1 MIKPLIFLILYT
13 ILPFHDF
20 HVSHTTLHYNT
31 AQESIEITVRVA
43 IDDLEKTLETKS
55 SGKLKLGSPKEN
67 NSSDQYIKNYFDH
80 HLKISIN
87 EKRVGY
93 NWIGKETSKDLHDIY
108 LYFEIP
114 DCNSYGNIES
124 IAVENTLFLE
134 KSHKQT
140 NIVLVEFGD
149 LNYNLNFTK
158 DHNKKTILFQN

>member
-1 MIKPLIFLILYT
+1 MTKSLILLILYT

-67 NSSDQYIKNYFDH
+67 KSSDQYIKNYFDH
-80 HLKISIN
+80 HLQISIN
-87 EKRVGY
+87 EKMTAY
-93 NWIGKETSKDLHDIY
+93 NWVGKEIAKNLHDIY

-114 DCNSYGNIES
+114 ECNPSGKIES
-124 IAVENTLFLE
+124 ITIENTLFLE
-134 KSHKQT
+134 SSHKQT

-149 LNYNLNFTK
+149 LNFNLTFTK
-158 DHNKKTILFQN
+158 DYTKERVVF

>member
-1 MIKPLIFLILYT
+1 MTKSLILLILYSL
-13 ILPFHDF
+13 LPFHDF

-67 NSSDQYIKNYFDH
+67 KSSDQYIKNYFDH
-80 HLKISIN
+80 HLQISIN
-87 EKRVGY
+87 EKMAAY
-93 NWIGKETSKDLHDIY
+93 HWIGKEIAKDLHDIY

-114 DCNSYGNIES
+114 DCNSNANIAS
-124 IAVENTLFLE
+124 ITIENTLFLE
-134 KSHKQT
+134 RSHKQT

-149 LNYNLNFTK
+149 LNFNLTFNKDYTK
-158 DHNKKTILFQN
+158 ERVVF

>member
-1 MIKPLIFLILYT
+1 MTKSLILLILYT

-67 NSSDQYIKNYFDH
+67 KSSDQYIKNYFDH
-80 HLKISIN
+80 HLQISIN
-87 EKRVGY
+87 EKMAAY
-93 NWIGKETSKDLHDIY
+93 NWIGKEIAKDLHDIY

-114 DCNSYGNIES
+114 DCNPSGKIES
-124 IAVENTLFLE
+124 ITIENTLFLE
-134 KSHKQT
+134 RSHKQT
-140 NIVLVEFGD
+140 NIVLVEFED
-149 LNYNLNFTK
+149 LNYNITFTK
-158 DHNKKTILFQN
+158 DYTKDTISLL

>member
-1 MIKPLIFLILYT
+1 MTKSLILLILYT

-20 HVSHTTLHYNT
+20 HVSHTTLHYNK

-67 NSSDQYIKNYFDH
+67 KSSDQYIKNYFDH
-80 HLKISIN
+80 HLQISIN
-87 EKRVGY
+87 EKMAAY
-93 NWIGKETSKDLHDIY
+93 NWIGKEIAKDLHDIY

-114 DCNSYGNIES
+114 DCNPSGNIES
-124 IAVENTLFLE
+124 VTIENTLFLE
-134 KSHKQT
+134 RSHKQT

-149 LNYNLNFTK
+149 LNFNLTFNKDYNKERVVF
-158 DHNKKTILFQN
+158 

>member
-1 MIKPLIFLILYT
+1 MTKSLILLILYT

-31 AQESIEITVRVA
+31 AQESMEITVRVA

-67 NSSDQYIKNYFDH
+67 KSSDQYIKNYFDH
-80 HLKISIN
+80 QVQISIN
-87 EKRVGY
+87 EKMAAY
-93 NWIGKETSKDLHDIY
+93 TWIGKEIAKDLHDIY

-114 DCNSYGNIES
+114 DCNPSGNIES
-124 IAVENTLFLE
+124 VTIENTLFLE
-134 KSHKQT
+134 RSHKQT

-149 LNYNLNFTK
+149 LNFNLTFNKDYNKERVVF
-158 DHNKKTILFQN
+158 